1 MTANANS
8 KAIYIIF
15 YREIETIREFYAKI
29 YDLTNKAFALGSE
42 YSNSKLLIKVFK
54 SLFERFNIKVTAIEE
69 TKDIDAMRIDELI
82 RSLQT
87 FETNL
92 EEAEK
97 SKLKPKKNITFSL
110 AKTRPT
116 EESTVIKEIQE
127 YEVNS
132 KLSIENDFFKKKKSF
147 CLKDNGCSCH
157 IIGNLSCVSVI
168 FYNWKKGKICGK
180 GTLAASRMPNLKNVL
195 YVNGIKA
202 NLTNIGLLYDQGML
216 VNFVKDKCVVTLR
229 QDEEIMEGVR
239 TFDNCYKVFLPSN
252 EKLHSKIYEILNVDE
267 ISDSSDSNEPM
278 LRPNYRDIIILVC
291 YTSQIEP
298 KNFEE
303 ALKDVD

>member
-1 MTANANS
+1 MRIS
-8 KAIYIIF
+8 KCTEAKEAWEILETTHEGTNT
-15 YREIETIREFYAKI
+15 EIETIREFYAKI

-42 YSNSKLLIKVFK
+42 YSNSKLLRKVFK

-82 RSLQT
+82 GSLQT

-127 YEVNS
+127 Y
-132 KLSIENDFFKKKKSF
+132 
-147 CLKDNGCSCH
+147 GCSCH

-195 YVNGIKA
+195 YVNGIKD

>member
-1 MTANANS
+1 
-8 KAIYIIF
+8 
-15 YREIETIREFYAKI
+15 EIETIRDFYAKI

-42 YSNSKLLIKVFK
+42 YSNSKLLRKVFK

-82 RSLQT
+82 GSLQT

-132 KLSIENDFFKKKKSF
+132 KLSIENDFFQKKKSF

-157 IIGNLSCVSVI
+157 IIGNLSCVGVI

-180 GTLAASRMPNLKNVL
+180 GTLAVSRMPNLKNVL

-202 NLTNIGLLYDQGML
+202 NLTNIGRMKKSWRVSGLLTI
-216 VNFVKDKCVVTLR
+216 VIKSFCH
-229 QDEEIMEGVR
+229 
-239 TFDNCYKVFLPSN
+239 PSKTS
-252 EKLHSKIYEILNVDE
+252 EKLYSKIYEILNVDE

-298 KNFEE
+298 KIFEE